1 MTFLSFKE
9 IGQEVGI
16 SDHSNFSRNFKKR
29 FGISHF
35 VGRNRLPVNNVLF
48 SPPGAR
54 ERTRSGMPGLAIWIS
69 PDGVSSPWIQISTV
83 FPATLLTYMRC
94 QLNPVRH
101 SKIDQSNR
109 RK

>member
-48 SPPGAR
+48 
-54 ERTRSGMPGLAIWIS
+54 
-69 PDGVSSPWIQISTV
+69 
-83 FPATLLTYMRC
+83 FPARSAGANSERNAWLGDLDITRRR
-94 QLNPVRH
+94 QLALDSNLHGIPGNVVDVH
-101 SKIDQSNR
+101 AMSAQSR
-109 RK
+109 

>member
-1 MTFLSFKE
+1 SATCRRARRRAKPTCRTKPRLVRRTNTRGRDPPDLQRAEKLVRMTFLSFKE

-48 SPPGAR
+48 
-54 ERTRSGMPGLAIWIS
+54 
-69 PDGVSSPWIQISTV
+69 
-83 FPATLLTYMRC
+83 FPARSAGA
-94 QLNPVRH
+94 N
-101 SKIDQSNR
+101 S
-109 RK
+109 